1 MKKVLAT
8 IATVA
13 LALGMFTTGMVGAT
27 QEEDKGM
34 GGMFMGTVQQI
45 GQDNLTMKM
54 AFTEFMTAKVILS
67 PDCKY
72 LDLTS
77 QPEEGKE
84 PPALTKADIKVG
96 DKIVCKGKIAREEGK
111 DAVFTALTVGKVKEF
126 PKPRPPQDDK
136 GDRKPQIMGVFV
148 SATDTAFTMKAPDSD
163 KTGTFNYNE
172 KTKFVRIAEKD
183 GKKERQNITIKD
195 IKSGDKL
202 VVVAVPLKDKEGDD
216 KERVMTA
223 VIVTVVDKF
232 PELPPPGEGRREERR
247 PTAIGSVKS
256 FDGKNL
262 TVELWKNKDIKTAGF
277 TVDEKTKVLYFPK
290 QDGDKKPEPVEK
302 KLEDLKPGQKVMVD
316 FRPNED
322 TKPEDGVIA
331 GLAIRIVLIDEF
343 PPEVAMGEI
352 VEISASSVT
361 INARVDK
368 ENTEKVTIQITSDTK
383 FVIMKRGEKPQ
394 EAKLSDF
401 AKGDKV
407 AVDYRDGKALVIK
420 KVMVP
425 EKK

>member
-1 MKKVLAT
+1 MKKIIAT

-13 LALGMFTTGMVGAT
+13 LVLGMFTGLVGAA
-27 QEEDKGM
+27 QKEDKGM
-34 GGMFMGTVQQI
+34 GGMFMGTVQQV
-45 GQDNLTMKM
+45 GQDSLTMKM
-54 AFTEFMTAKVILS
+54 AFTEFMTARVILS

-72 LDLTS
+72 LDLTNP
-77 QPEEGKE
+77 PEEGKE
-84 PPALTKADIKVG
+84 PPALTKADIKAG
-96 DKIVCKGKIAREEGK
+96 DKIVCKGKITKEEGK
-111 DAVFTALTVGKVKEF
+111 DAIFTAMVVSRVKEF
-126 PKPRPPQDDK
+126 PKPRPPQDDR
-136 GDRKPQIMGVFV
+136 GDRKPQILGVFV
-148 SATDTAFTMKAPDSD
+148 SATDTTFTMKAPDSE
-163 KTGTFNYNE
+163 KTGTFSYNE
-172 KTKFVRIAEKD
+172 KTKFVRFAKED
-183 GKKERQNITIKD
+183 GKREPQKITIKD
-195 IKSGDKL
+195 IKPGDKL

-216 KERVMTA
+216 KERTMTA
-223 VIVTVVDKF
+223 ILVTVVDEF
-232 PELPPPGEGRREERR
+232 PELPPPGEGRREEHR
-247 PTAIGSVKS
+247 PIIGSVKS
-256 FDGKNL
+256 FDGKTL
-262 TVELWKNKDIKTAGF
+262 MVELWKGKDIKTVGF
-277 TVDEKTKVLYFPK
+277 TVDEKTKILYFPK
-290 QDGDKKPEPVEK
+290 PDGDKKPEPVEK
-302 KLEDLKPGQKVMVD
+302 KLDDLKPGQKVMVD
-316 FRPNED
+316 FRPDRD
-322 TKPEDGVIA
+322 TKPEEGAIA

-361 INARVDK
+361 INARIDK